1 MTTRRVLISGGD
13 VRSHQLLL
21 LHGQPGSAAD
31 WRRVHAR
38 LPAQLQAVAVDR
50 PGYGSSRR
58 APAGFAGNARAV
70 VDELDARSIS
80 EAVLVG
86 HSYGGAVAL
95 SAAILA
101 PDRVEALV
109 LLASAG
115 PGCLNAVDRLMAGRG
130 TGPLCAMIAVALT
143 PWIPPGDHHPRWRT
157 FLAEQR
163 ALVQEVDQLTS
174 LLPRIQVPVLLLA
187 DPRDLVVPVATA
199 RRLEQ
204 ALPEAR
210 LQLIRGSGHDLPR
223 RAPGRVANAIAGFL
237 AALDADHSSAGQG
250 SG

>member
-1 MTTRRVLISGGD
+1 

-31 WRRVHAR
+31 WRRVQAR
-38 LPAQLQAVAVDR
+38 LPAPLQAVAIDR
-50 PGYGSSRR
+50 PGYGSSPR
-58 APAGFAGNARAV
+58 AAAGFAGNARAV
-70 VDELDARSIS
+70 VDALDARGIS

-130 TGPLCAMIAVALT
+130 TGPVCAMIAVTLT
-143 PWIPPGDHHPRWRT
+143 PWIPRGDHHPRWRT

-163 ALVQEVDQLTS
+163 ALVRS
-174 LLPRIQVPVLLLA
+174 SC
-187 DPRDLVVPVATA
+187 
-199 RRLEQ
+199 
-204 ALPEAR
+204 
-210 LQLIRGSGHDLPR
+210 RGSGCRSCCSPIRATWSCPSRPR
-223 RAPGRVANAIAGFL
+223 GGWSRHCPRPG
-237 AALDADHSSAGQG
+237 SS
-250 SG
+250 